1 MLLLHIEVSIINGA
15 AECWIA
21 QHTKSV
27 LVRFTQTFLLAEVNI
42 IGCTVRKESIENVT
56 NKYSKAVRPFATTGV
71 FLGLLDY
78 LGYLW
83 K

>member
-1 MLLLHIEVSIINGA
+1 MELLNVGLDNTHNLFWPDLHKHFFWQKSIL
-15 AECWIA
+15 
-21 QHTKSV
+21 
-27 LVRFTQTFLLAEVNI
+27 LVVQLGKRAV
-42 IGCTVRKESIENVT
+42 ENVT